1 MPAQFLIGQYGGFD
15 LGKYERDFKSHFFGI
30 ENCLYESEE
39 DFDRLLSLSHKD
51 GFKYGFHFAPR
62 SGQHEFRDALFMS
75 SDENVREEAFGFIEQ
90 ELEYLRDR
98 HLTPAYV
105 LFHYPKPVRLDPQKD
120 WELWYFDNEAEYEWD
135 REDSELSFEARS
147 EEVFQR
153 LSHYGELYD
162 FTPVL
167 EFDAVPRVIVE
178 TDLLIRLLEK
188 YPSIRICLDTA
199 RLFLQTLTDPD
210 FDAMKVIHKYAR
222 YAKLIHLSNA
232 RYTDN
237 AVLRHHP
244 VLPRL
249 SPNDGW
255 APIEDYLIAIRELNS
270 DVLILFEHRSD
281 RITDAELAEC
291 YEWVDGLMNREKTSI
306 INQ

>member
-1 MPAQFLIGQYGGFD
+1 M
-15 LGKYERDFKSHFFGI
+15 
-30 ENCLYESEE
+30 
-39 DFDRLLSLSHKD
+39 SLSHKD

-62 SGQHEFRDALFMS
+62 AGQHDSRDALFMS
-75 SDENVREEAFGFIEQ
+75 SDENTREEAFRFIEQ
-90 ELEYLRDR
+90 ELEFLRDKQ
-98 HLTPAYV
+98 LTPEYV

-120 WELWYFDNEAEYEWD
+120 WGLWYFDNEAEYEW
-135 REDSELSFEARS
+135 ESEHSNLSFEARS

-153 LSHYGELYD
+153 LSHYGEQYG

-167 EFDAVPRVIVE
+167 EFDAVRSVIVE

-199 RLFLQTLTDPD
+199 RLFLQSLTDPD
-210 FDAMKVIHKYAR
+210 FDAMKVIRKYTP

-249 SPNDGW
+249 SPIDGW

-270 DVLILFEHRSD
+270 DVLILFEHQSD

-291 YEWVDGLMNREKTSI
+291 YEWVDGLMNREKQLVKI
-306 INQ
+306 